1 MSTES
6 NYMKFPREFNVEP
19 LKKLSPYA
27 KLLYMILAN
36 RLEQSEKNKE
46 LQDDDGTPFVYF
58 TVEELSDVLDCSK
71 RTVNTTL
78 KELEN
83 IGLIYRCRQYACKA
97 NKIYVKDIGKALLK
111 AVNEKDGINEVQSLY
126 NSNANSAPQ
135 SCKLCVDEVQNLH
148 HNDAEFASRSCKIC
162 VQSIVKESNQKNKIN
177 ERVIHIKR
185 VPPKKNQEQENQEE
199 QERKRQ
205 QAKEAITD
213 VYKEAIDNI
222 DNVKDKNLL
231 IAILT
236 DIYIAN
242 RERTYNISGKEVKHI
257 DVYKKIMPLHPLT
270 MIRAVEVLQ
279 EVRAKKYIKNE
290 YMYLF
295 TCLYNS

>member
-1 MSTES
+1 MAS
-6 NYMKFPREFNVEP
+6 MKR
-19 LKKLSPYA
+19 
-27 KLLYMILAN
+27 
-36 RLEQSEKNKE
+36 
-46 LQDDDGTPFVYF
+46 
-58 TVEELSDVLDCSK
+58 
-71 RTVNTTL
+71 
-78 KELEN
+78 
-83 IGLIYRCRQYACKA
+83 
-97 NKIYVKDIGKALLK
+97 
-111 AVNEKDGINEVQSLY
+111 
-126 NSNANSAPQ
+126 
-135 SCKLCVDEVQNLH
+135 
-148 HNDAEFASRSCKIC
+148 KIC